1 MPLVRAPLSKLC
13 SSICFPGSHLF
24 FTFNLLITMFSC
36 RLSNLSSY
44 RIKTKQERR
53 KVKQAVL
60 SEKKAVFCL
69 FRVKMGILKYQQ
81 INEHR
86 ETCMRSVW
94 DPNPQ
99 PAGNASGAYCQFS
112 SATIMAGRIHNSI
125 FWCMWV
131 ICVLFGRQW
140 GTFQNYYFHTK
151 KLRHIAPHV
160 LLCVF
165 WRLAFPSVFTQRAP
179 YSQYDKPPTGNIH
192 SEALSSGNLGATGIV
207 RGLTL
212 RELIACYFPAIGRL
226 WSLESRPG
234 G

>member
-60 SEKKAVFCL
+60 SEKEAVFCL

-99 PAGNASGAYCQFS
+99 PAGNASDAYCQFS
-112 SATIMAGRIHNSI
+112 SATMVAGRIHNSI

-131 ICVLFGRQW
+131 IRVYCLEDSGEHSKITIFTQKNCDILPPMSSFVFFDGWLFLLCSLNEPLIPNMISHLR
-140 GTFQNYYFHTK
+140 GTF
-151 KLRHIAPHV
+151 IAK
-160 LLCVF
+160 
-165 WRLAFPSVFTQRAP
+165 PSVLAILAP
-179 YSQYDKPPTGNIH
+179 QVS
-192 SEALSSGNLGATGIV
+192 
-207 RGLTL
+207 
-212 RELIACYFPAIGRL
+212 
-226 WSLESRPG
+226 
-234 G
+234 